1 MSFDKPSSQQE
12 IFKVNFK
19 LKINIK
25 RDIEWI
31 KVNRMPIILL
41 KVMER
46 GGIVCNL
53 ISPIYL
59 GVPTGFVK
67 NGHSWTTVFPDV
79 ITGNSAERIQ

>member
-25 RDIEWI
+25 REIECI

-59 GVPTGFVK
+59 GVLILLKIGTRGRQY
-67 NGHSWTTVFPDV
+67 S
-79 ITGNSAERIQ
+79 QM